1 MNYVFPLD
9 DDGYLVSDIGLKQM
23 PTSLRLC
30 SPKKDNRFPGLSACA
45 VVLAFPEDPR
55 FSSVRAQEVAKQI
68 FRSMFA
74 DRAEISKALTQEID
88 ASIEK
93 KLSASKPMQCAV

>member
-1 MNYVFPLD
+1 MNHVFPLD
-9 DDGYLVSDIGLKQM
+9 HDGYLVSDIGLEQM

-30 SPKKDNRFPGLSACA
+30 SPKKDNRFPGSSACA

-55 FSSVRAQEVAKQI
+55 FSSVGAQESAKQI

-74 DRAEISKALTQEID
+74 DRAEIRDAITQEIE

-93 KLSASKPMQCAV
+93 KRPASKPMQCAV